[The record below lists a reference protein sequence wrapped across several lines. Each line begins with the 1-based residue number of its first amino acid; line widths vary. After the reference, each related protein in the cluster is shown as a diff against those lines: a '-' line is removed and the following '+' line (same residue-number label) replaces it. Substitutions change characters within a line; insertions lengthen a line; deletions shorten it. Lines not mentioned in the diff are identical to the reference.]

1 MSYCIYLRKSR
12 KDEEL
17 ETLGELETLQRHYNT
32 LLKLAK
38 EKNIKIDKIYKEIV
52 SGESI
57 NTRPEMQKLLKD
69 VSNNTYDGVLVME
82 VERLA
87 RGNTI
92 DQGIVAET
100 FKHSNTKIITP
111 YKTYNP
117 NNEFDEEYF
126 EFGLFM
132 ARREYKVINRRIQR
146 GRLTSVSEGKYIA
159 SIAPYG
165 YEKEKIKLGKGY
177 TLKINEE
184 QAKIVSLIYE
194 LYSQGMSL
202 NAIANK
208 LDTIC
213 KPLNSK
219 CWSKSTIKDMRDAV
233 EKVYWK
239 VNKIIIYSC
248 ERVFPIGEKMDLVYL
263 LNPVPMIEPRFLN
276 TRIKLEDN
284 IPLAVYEYVKWFS
297 YNNKNVIIMV
307 PDKEKLNKVY
317 YTYKDNLKENNTRV
331 IKYEKGDDFN
341 NIEDIIKSEPVFI
354 VTNSM
359 GDYINRIEDVN
370 ILVLF
375 GDDASYTYK
384 RIVYLGGC
392 IDVKSDILPEV
403 LLVSRDTSMDMDK
416 SREII
421 REFNKR
427 LWEKKL
433 LR

>member
-1 MSYCIYLRKSR
+1 MDSNEINGKNHSQLYMKSIQ
-12 KDEEL
+12 KIMPGNIEEGITFISIDEIEDI
-17 ETLGELETLQRHYNT
+17 G
-32 LLKLAK
+32 
-38 EKNIKIDKIYKEIV
+38 
-52 SGESI
+52 
-57 NTRPEMQKLLKD
+57 
-69 VSNNTYDGVLVME
+69 
-82 VERLA
+82 
-87 RGNTI
+87 
-92 DQGIVAET
+92 
-100 FKHSNTKIITP
+100 
-111 YKTYNP
+111 
-117 NNEFDEEYF
+117 DEY
-126 EFGLFM
+126 
-132 ARREYKVINRRIQR
+132 
-146 GRLTSVSEGKYIA
+146 
-159 SIAPYG
+159 
-165 YEKEKIKLGKGY
+165 
-177 TLKINEE
+177 
-184 QAKIVSLIYE
+184 SLIIFDDIT
-194 LYSQGMSL
+194 MF
-202 NAIANK
+202 
-208 LDTIC
+208 
-213 KPLNSK
+213 
-219 CWSKSTIKDMRDAV
+219 SKSTIKDMRDAV

-375 GDDASYTYK
+375 GDDASYSYK
-384 RIVYLGGC
+384 RIVYLCGC

>member
-1 MSYCIYLRKSR
+1 MNYKELSYAFKKIMSWYKKKTKVLNIKSR
-12 KDEEL
+12 P
-17 ETLGELETLQRHYNT
+17 YNT
-32 LLKLAK
+32 GFVFFDLISRLINDNKKVLYVFSVDSN
-38 EKNIKIDKIYKEIV
+38 EINGKNHSQLYMKSIQKIMPGNIEEGITFISIDEIEDI
-52 SGESI
+52 G
-57 NTRPEMQKLLKD
+57 
-69 VSNNTYDGVLVME
+69 
-82 VERLA
+82 
-87 RGNTI
+87 
-92 DQGIVAET
+92 
-100 FKHSNTKIITP
+100 
-111 YKTYNP
+111 
-117 NNEFDEEYF
+117 DEY
-126 EFGLFM
+126 
-132 ARREYKVINRRIQR
+132 
-146 GRLTSVSEGKYIA
+146 
-159 SIAPYG
+159 
-165 YEKEKIKLGKGY
+165 
-177 TLKINEE
+177 
-184 QAKIVSLIYE
+184 SLIIFDDIT
-194 LYSQGMSL
+194 MF
-202 NAIANK
+202 
-208 LDTIC
+208 
-213 KPLNSK
+213 
-219 CWSKSTIKDMRDAV
+219 SKSTIKDMRDAV

-317 YTYKDNLKENNTRV
+317 YTYKDNLKENN
-331 IKYEKGDDFN
+331 
-341 NIEDIIKSEPVFI
+341 IEDIIKSEPVFI

-384 RIVYLGGC
+384 RIVYLCGC